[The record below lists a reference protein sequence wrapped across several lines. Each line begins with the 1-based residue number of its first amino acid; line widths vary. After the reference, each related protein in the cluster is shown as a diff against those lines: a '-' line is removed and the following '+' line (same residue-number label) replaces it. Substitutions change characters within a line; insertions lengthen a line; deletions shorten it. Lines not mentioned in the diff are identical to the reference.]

1 MALSKVDYNSLNVT
15 AAASKA
21 LKWNSGADGL
31 ETGDVAGAMVL
42 LDTFTSDGSD
52 DTATFASYIDDTYKE
67 YIFKFYSIH
76 PETDDKNFQ
85 VNFRDGSTA
94 YDATKTTTGFYVL
107 HAEGGGTPALTYN
120 GDGDQAQST
129 DFLKLDGDYGADA
142 DQSLSGYMYLFAP
155 SDTTFIKHF
164 MARTNSSRHVDQ
176 SNNVFTAGYCNV
188 TAAIDGVQFKMSS
201 GNIDSGVIKLYGIS

>member
-1 MALSKVDYNSLNVT
+1 MSGIVGQNTLDNSGLIKS
-15 AAASKA
+15 AAAGGAWNFISKLTA
-21 LKWNSGADGL
+21 SSSATLS
-31 ETGDVAGAMVL
+31 
-42 LDTFTSDGSD
+42 FTSG
-52 DTATFASYIDDTYKE
+52 IDSTYKV
-67 YIFKFYSIH
+67 YLFTFNNIH
-76 PETDDKNFQ
+76 GATDDKGFT
-85 VNFRDGSTA
+85 VGFRDGSTA

-188 TAAIDGVQFKMSS
+188 TAAIDGVQFKMSD
-201 GNIDSGVIKLYGIS
+201 GNIDSGDICLYGLTT